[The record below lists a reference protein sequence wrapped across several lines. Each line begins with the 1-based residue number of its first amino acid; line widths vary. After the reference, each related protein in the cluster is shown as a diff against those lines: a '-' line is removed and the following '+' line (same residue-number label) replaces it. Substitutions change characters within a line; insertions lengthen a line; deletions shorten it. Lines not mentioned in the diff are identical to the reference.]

1 MFAFKCLS
9 FAIGF
14 GPTRILLCLSYE
26 YIILLRF
33 GFADE
38 TFSMDPSS
46 FFVVYPSYLDSTK
59 SVSKGRRIAK
69 DAAVPV
75 PTVSD
80 MSLALQ
86 QLGVRHVVQPYK
98 GYSRDI
104 STLWDNPG
112 RVKVELLKT
121 TDETQSKKALIHAMA
136 ERIPALPARIQ
147 RLEHAKKEA
156 EELAQKEAQ
165 EARERQLKEQQQ
177 RQAAASK
184 SNKKKSSKK
193 KR

>member
-1 MFAFKCLS
+1 MNSAS
-9 FAIGF
+9 FV
-14 GPTRILLCLSYE
+14 SYS
-26 YIILLRF
+26 LLRF
-33 GFADE
+33 YVAE
-38 TFSMDPSS
+38 SFSMDASS
-46 FFVVYPSYLDSTK
+46 FVVIYPSYLDSTK

-80 MSLALQ
+80 MTSVLQ

-104 STLWDNPG
+104 TTLWDNPG

-121 TDETQSKKALIHAMA
+121 TDETQSKKTLILEMA
-136 ERIPALPARIQ
+136 KRIPALPARIQ
-147 RLEHAKKEA
+147 RLEQARLEA
-156 EELAQKEAQ
+156 EELAKKEEQ
-165 EARERQLKEQQQ
+165 EARERQLKQQQQQQQ
-177 RQAAASK
+177 RQTASSK

-193 KR
+193 RR